1 MGSSWSRKK
10 TVQRTVDIET
20 EKKRVTTNERGSQYN
35 VNAGGNVYFYGNSPN
50 FSTSPEFKKRPCPLE
65 EQYSTDSPE
74 QKVRFKL
81 LYKRRRYEAS
91 EERESGAVPDW
102 RRNPRTSDGDP
113 IEFTF
118 RNFQELK
125 GVPFPIEYRSNGWP
139 QMQNFDVLGIGLPTI
154 PSHTGLLLEETNCPE
169 TKYMTKVNVGGLETV
184 SHC

>member
-35 VNAGGNVYFYGNSPN
+35 VTAGGNVYFLGNSPN
-50 FSTSPEFKKRPCPLE
+50 FSTSPELKKRPCPLE

-102 RRNPRTSDGDP
+102 RRNPRT
-113 IEFTF
+113 
-118 RNFQELK
+118 
-125 GVPFPIEYRSNGWP
+125 
-139 QMQNFDVLGIGLPTI
+139 MQNFDVLGIGLPTI